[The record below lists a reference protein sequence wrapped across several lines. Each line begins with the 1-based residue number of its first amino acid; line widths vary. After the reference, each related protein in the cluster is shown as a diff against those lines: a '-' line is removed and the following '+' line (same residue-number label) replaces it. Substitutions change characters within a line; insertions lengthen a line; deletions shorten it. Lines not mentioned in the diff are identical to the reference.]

1 MKLAIEIGGLGP
13 DNRELMV
20 QWVRHAERL
29 GVDLAFS
36 AEAWWSDAVSPLAWL
51 ADKTERIRLATGI
64 MQVTART
71 PAMTAMSALTLHDL
85 TDGRFVLGLGAS
97 GPQVVEGLHG
107 VPYRAP
113 LTRLRETVEICRM
126 IFAGE
131 KVRYEGKVHRLPL
144 PDSEGKAI
152 RIAHEPVDIPI
163 YLATLGPNSLR
174 YTGEAANG
182 WLGTSFSPDHP
193 DAHLSFLKEGLE
205 ASGRTPGDLDLCVSV
220 RVEIGEDVEAMIER
234 RRSGVAFN
242 MGGMGSASTNFYN
255 DAFKR
260 AGYEDDA
267 VAIQRLWLDGRREE
281 AARRVPDAMVT
292 EFQALG
298 TPEMV
303 RDRLARYREVG
314 VTTVKLGL
322 DSAPMGPARFEL
334 LEQIVDLSREDA

>member
-1 MKLAIEIGGLGP
+1 
-13 DNRELMV
+13 
-20 QWVRHAERL
+20 
-29 GVDLAFS
+29 
-36 AEAWWSDAVSPLAWL
+36 
-51 ADKTERIRLATGI
+51 
-64 MQVTART
+64 
-71 PAMTAMSALTLHDL
+71 
-85 TDGRFVLGLGAS
+85 
-97 GPQVVEGLHG
+97 
-107 VPYRAP
+107 
-113 LTRLRETVEICRM
+113 M